1 MADLDTEVQL
11 ITINERQFAIRI
23 LAREAIGGFTLPLQ
37 LDGMRIT
44 EDGYLQLF
52 NSDQNKYHTVL
63 VQGDAGAEYITIG
76 AGET

>member
-1 MADLDTEVQL
+1 MPDLDTEVQL

-37 LDGMRIT
+37 LAGMRIT

-52 NSDQNKYHTVL
+52 NSDQSKYHTVL
-63 VQGDAGAEYITIG
+63 VQGDAGEEYITIG